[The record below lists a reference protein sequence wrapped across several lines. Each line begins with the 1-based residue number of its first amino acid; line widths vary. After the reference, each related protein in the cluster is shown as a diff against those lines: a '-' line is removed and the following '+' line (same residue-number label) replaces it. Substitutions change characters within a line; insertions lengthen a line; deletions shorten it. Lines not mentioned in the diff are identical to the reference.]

1 MIIRTRARLP
11 EHDVSIRVRVT
22 TFGYLFSVG
31 IACHGAGKSVS
42 IASAPT
48 PRLPPIRPDWCVA
61 RNERVDSAFAVAH
74 SQQAV
79 EDSMLPLKRDPLGG
93 VQHSRGTMIGSD
105 FKDLFV
111 LFLVFGG
118 GFWVLAPL
126 ARAFA
131 KRISATAPP
140 VGQAPVL
147 DELREELRQVR
158 QEVAELAERVD
169 FTERALAQQQPP
181 QRLAPP
187 S

>member
-1 MIIRTRARLP
+1 
-11 EHDVSIRVRVT
+11 
-22 TFGYLFSVG
+22 
-31 IACHGAGKSVS
+31 
-42 IASAPT
+42 
-48 PRLPPIRPDWCVA
+48 
-61 RNERVDSAFAVAH
+61 
-74 SQQAV
+74 
-79 EDSMLPLKRDPLGG
+79 
-93 VQHSRGTMIGSD
+93 MIGSD

-140 VGQAPVL
+140 LGQARVL

-169 FTERALAQQQPP
+169 FTERALAQQQPS